1 MMKVKQTTSLS
12 VQLHSLL
19 TFEDY
24 CLSGL
29 DFMWANKNLPSFQ
42 NLPPPVCR
50 VEYFLV
56 LLRCIE
62 AASYADYVASL
73 PRKQ

>member
-1 MMKVKQTTSLS
+1 MMKVKRTISLS

-19 TFEDY
+19 GFEDY
-24 CLSGL
+24 CLLWL

-42 NLPPPVCR
+42 NLSPVCR

-62 AASYADYVASL
+62 AASYADYVASH